1 MRADLPVVP
10 DRDTAREWLT
20 SELQRP
26 EYAERES
33 LLSRMIGWVLDWL
46 NGIEWP
52 GAGMSGGQL
61 GLLIAGVA
69 AVVLLIAW
77 LVAGPVQLGRARK
90 GSAEVLET
98 DDARTAAQMRT
109 AADAAAASGDWRT
122 AAVERF
128 RAVVRSLEERVII
141 EPRPGRTAQEAAGDA
156 GRRLPAQAAGLRSGA
171 DLFDGVEY
179 GDRVATAADDAALRE
194 LDAAV
199 TAARPAPT
207 GTGTGATGSGNAPGA
222 AADVAG
228 NTADSAD
235 ESADKPGVSA

>member
-33 LLSRMIGWVLDWL
+33 LLSRLVNWVLDWL
-46 NGIEWP
+46 NGIQWP
-52 GAGMSGGQL
+52 GTGMSGAQL

-77 LVAGPVQLGRARK
+77 LVAGPVQLGRVRK
-90 GSAEVLET
+90 GSAEVLDT

-122 AAVERF
+122 AAAERF

-156 GRRLPAQAAGLRSGA
+156 GERLPAQAAGLRSGA

-199 TAARPAPT
+199 AAARPVAT
-207 GTGTGATGSGNAPGA
+207 GSGATGSGSSSGA
-222 AADVAG
+222 AAD
-228 NTADSAD
+228 TAASAD
-235 ESADKPGVSA
+235 ENADKPGVSA

>member
-1 MRADLPVVP
+1 MGADLPVVP

-33 LLSRMIGWVLDWL
+33 LLTRLLNWVMDWL

-52 GAGMSGGQL
+52 DTSMSGPQL
-61 GLLIAGVA
+61 GLVIAVI
-69 AVVLLIAW
+69 AVVVLVIAW
-77 LVAGPVQLGRARK
+77 LVAGPVRLGRNRT
-90 GSAEVLET
+90 GSAEVLDT
-98 DDARTAAQMRT
+98 DDARTAAQMRA
-109 AADAAAASGDWRT
+109 AADAAAVSGDWRT

-141 EPRPGRTAQEAAGDA
+141 EPRPGRTAQEAAA
-156 GRRLPAQAAGLRSGA
+156 SAAERLPAQAAGLRSGA

-199 TAARPAPT
+199 TAARPAAVS
-207 GTGTGATGSGNAPGA
+207 GTGAGTGSSTGSGTGS
-222 AADVAG
+222 DAG
-228 NTADSAD
+228 ERAD
-235 ESADKPGVSA
+235 EKPGVSA

>member
-33 LLSRMIGWVLDWL
+33 LLSRVIRWVMDWL
-46 NGIEWP
+46 NGIDWP
-52 GAGMSGGQL
+52 DTAMSGPQL
-61 GLLIAGVA
+61 GVVLAIV
-69 AVVLLIAW
+69 AVVVVLIAW
-77 LVAGPVQLGRARK
+77 LIAGPVRLGRDRAGK
-90 GSAEVLET
+90 AEVLDA
-98 DDARTAAQMRT
+98 DDARTAAQMRA

-128 RAVVRSLEERVII
+128 RAVVRSLEERVVI

-156 GRRLPAQAAGLRSGA
+156 GERLPGQAAGLRSGA

-194 LDAAV
+194 LDAQV
-199 TAARPAPT
+199 TAARPAVVPAT
-207 GTGTGATGSGNAPGA
+207 GPGTGSGRDAHDGTHDEA
-222 AADVAG
+222 
-228 NTADSAD
+228 TESAD
-235 ESADKPGVSA
+235 EKPGVSA

>member
-33 LLSRMIGWVLDWL
+33 LLSRVIRWVMDWL
-46 NGIEWP
+46 SGIDWP
-52 GAGMSGGQL
+52 DTAMSGPQL
-61 GLLIAGVA
+61 GVVLAIA
-69 AVVLLIAW
+69 AVVVLAVAW
-77 LVAGPVQLGRARK
+77 LIAGPVQLGRNRTGK
-90 GSAEVLET
+90 AEVLDA
-98 DDARTAAQMRT
+98 DDARTAAQMRA

-122 AAVERF
+122 ATVERF
-128 RAVVRSLEERVII
+128 RAVVRSLEERVVI

-156 GRRLPAQAAGLRSGA
+156 GERLPGQAAGLRSGA

-194 LDAAV
+194 LDAQV
-199 TAARPAPT
+199 TAARPTAVPAT
-207 GTGTGATGSGNAPGA
+207 GPGTGAGPDAHDDTH
-222 AADVAG
+222 AD
-228 NTADSAD
+228 TTESAD
-235 ESADKPGVSA
+235 EKPGVSA

>member
-33 LLSRMIGWVLDWL
+33 LLSRVIRWVMDWL
-46 NGIEWP
+46 NGIDWP
-52 GAGMSGGQL
+52 DTAMSGPQL
-61 GLLIAGVA
+61 GIALAIVA
-69 AVVLLIAW
+69 AVVLVIAW
-77 LVAGPVQLGRARK
+77 LIAGPVRLGRDRTGK
-90 GSAEVLET
+90 TEVL
-98 DDARTAAQMRT
+98 DAGDARTAAQMRA

-128 RAVVRSLEERVII
+128 RAVVRSLEERVVI

-156 GRRLPAQAAGLRSGA
+156 GERLPGQAAGLRSGA

-194 LDAAV
+194 LDAQV
-199 TAARPAPT
+199 GAARPTAVPAT
-207 GTGTGATGSGNAPGA
+207 GPGTGSGPDPHDEPADA
-222 AADVAG
+222 AQR
-228 NTADSAD
+228 AD
-235 ESADKPGVSA
+235 EKPGVSA

>member
-33 LLSRMIGWVLDWL
+33 LLSRVIRWVMDWL
-46 NGIEWP
+46 SGIDWP
-52 GAGMSGGQL
+52 DTAMSGPQL
-61 GLLIAGVA
+61 GIGLAIVAVVVLAIAWLIAG
-69 AVVLLIAW
+69 
-77 LVAGPVQLGRARK
+77 PVRLGRDRAGK
-90 GSAEVLET
+90 AEVLDA
-98 DDARTAAQMRT
+98 DDARTAAQMRA

-122 AAVERF
+122 AAAERF
-128 RAVVRSLEERVII
+128 RAVVRSLEERVVI

-156 GRRLPAQAAGLRSGA
+156 GERLPGQAAGLRSGA

-194 LDAAV
+194 LDAQV
-199 TAARPAPT
+199 TAARPTAVPAT
-207 GTGTGATGSGNAPGA
+207 GPGTGSGPDAHDGA
-222 AADVAG
+222 HDGAHEDA
-228 NTADSAD
+228 TESAD
-235 ESADKPGVSA
+235 EKPGVSA